1 MSERARVIVAFRREN
16 ANPNQSRMGVHPWPF
31 VDGRCSA
38 LLSLFLVRQMV
49 FQACNHP
56 FVLQMDYA
64 FQTELHAI
72 IVLNL
77 VTTGN
82 LQVSTLPAKQK
93 KTDGD

>member
-1 MSERARVIVAFRREN
+1 MLVSTNASLSFRVDKG
-16 ANPNQSRMGVHPWPF
+16 GVCPVSSF
-31 VDGRCSA
+31 A
-38 LLSLFLVRQMV
+38 QMV

-82 LQVSTLPAKQK
+82 LQVGAYLQ
-93 KTDGD
+93 

>member
-1 MSERARVIVAFRREN
+1 
-16 ANPNQSRMGVHPWPF
+16 
-31 VDGRCSA
+31 
-38 LLSLFLVRQMV
+38 MV

-82 LQVSTLPAKQK
+82 LQVRVRVRQAGKQARRHGPRQARFVVVEIGFASAV
-93 KTDGD
+93 TVQDRVFSLEE